1 MQRQSSNSRPTDP
14 PQIPQSRAMFFQR
27 RRAERGPIL
36 PLHNKE
42 NLGLRSSE
50 VAVHFIPILV
60 LSCLFILWWF
70 SHPVKLE
77 MKTGRLAATYQI
89 AVQDTPSNLTDEVL
103 TVPPYPWISEVQM
116 ASNESTAE
124 SARTEGETV

>member
-1 MQRQSSNSRPTDP
+1 
-14 PQIPQSRAMFFQR
+14 MFFQR
-27 RRAERGPIL
+27 RRARRGPIL
-36 PLHNKE
+36 PLYNKE

-50 VAVHFIPILV
+50 IAVHFIPIIV
-60 LSCLFILWWF
+60 LFCLLILWWF

-77 MKTGRLAATYQI
+77 MKNGRLAATYQI
-89 AVQDTPSNLTDEVL
+89 AVQDKPSSPTDEVL

-116 ASNESTAE
+116 TNNDSTEE

>member
-1 MQRQSSNSRPTDP
+1 
-14 PQIPQSRAMFFQR
+14 MFFQR

-36 PLHNKE
+36 PLYNKE

-50 VAVHFIPILV
+50 IAVHFIPILV
-60 LSCLFILWWF
+60 LFCLLILWWF

-77 MKTGRLAATYQI
+77 MKNGRLAATYQI
-89 AVQDTPSNLTDEVL
+89 AVQDTPARHDELL
-103 TVPPYPWISEVQM
+103 TVSPYPWISEVQM
-116 ASNESTAE
+116 ASNDSTSE